1 MRIEDSSR
9 KCQENISE
17 LATTYANVGRKDIAT
32 RQGRAVILRR
42 ENCYT
47 IHSAYKLSNKCNK
60 EQVQWQLLIKIK
72 V

>member
-42 ENCYT
+42 ENCIT
-47 IHSAYKLSNKCNK
+47 IRLPINYPTNVIRSKCNGNC
-60 EQVQWQLLIKIK
+60 
-72 V
+72 